1 MSSTRTVFLNIEF
14 PIEEPKM
21 SSGSIDVDTVALQV
35 ALYSLALPKSK
46 RFVAIMR
53 ASDIK
58 ASKTMSLLH
67 LSAFSRLNVNDLAK
81 WGYT

>member
-1 MSSTRTVFLNIEF
+1 MSSVCAVFLNIAF

-21 SSGSIDVDTVALQV
+21 SSGSIDVDAVALQV
-35 ALYSLALPKSK
+35 ALYSLSLPKSK

-53 ASDIK
+53 ESDIK
-58 ASKTMSLLH
+58 ASKTMSLLR